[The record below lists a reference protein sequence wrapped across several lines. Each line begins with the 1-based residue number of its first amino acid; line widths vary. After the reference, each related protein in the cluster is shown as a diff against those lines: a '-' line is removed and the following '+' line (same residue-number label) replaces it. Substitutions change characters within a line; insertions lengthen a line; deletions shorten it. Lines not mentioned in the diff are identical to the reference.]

1 MVPMAQPYVGT
12 PGVDHRPPVA
22 TPPRIV
28 AMDHEPAWMDAL
40 TPSDREACLRDL
52 EAAAG
57 TDRFDEVQRSWVV
70 S

>member
-1 MVPMAQPYVGT
+1 
-12 PGVDHRPPVA
+12 
-22 TPPRIV
+22 
-28 AMDHEPAWMDAL
+28 MDHEPAWMDAL